1 MEINQIQEE
10 KNQMNVVAE
19 EAQTVVSEKP
29 QAIPVQPFSKV
40 EPESCSSC
48 DAEKAGASKANS
60 GPNYIYSLGKVS
72 MRFPSPGIEKEF
84 KQAVARAETAG
95 KTEAQ
100 IVHDVLSQ
108 PENEYLVRHL
118 CWVFSIEDIETYILM
133 PRTFSGYSLLVDSI
147 SPVEENRPDIDLVI
161 GLKGGI
167 AAAEHCGGLSLP
179 VVGFDQIY
187 SYDQK
192 SFIESI
198 PMLGDKKGAG
208 AEKQF
213 RQAATELY
221 GHISQMADNAGAT
234 NEHRALNYLAA
245 RYPNIYSLTADR
257 HQADYSLMRISTIPS
272 RLSGARKIVD
282 VIFTFTHRKTDVP
295 EKYFVRVDVTE
306 KFPYIVSKLA
316 PYYDR

>member
-1 MEINQIQEE
+1 METNHLQEE
-10 KNQMNVVAE
+10 N
-19 EAQTVVSEKP
+19 S
-29 QAIPVQPFSKV
+29 QAIPEEVPSTMPVQSPHNSVQPLAAV
-40 EPESCSSC
+40 EPEACSSC
-48 DAEKAGASKANS
+48 SGDKDGAVKSK
-60 GPNYIYSLGKVS
+60 PQPTYIYALGKVS
-72 MRFPSPGIEKEF
+72 MRFPSPAIEKEF

-95 KTEAQ
+95 KTEVE
-100 IVHDVLSQ
+100 IVHEVLSQ
-108 PENEYLVRHL
+108 PENEYLIHHL
-118 CWVFSIEDIETYILM
+118 CWVLSIEDIETYILL
-133 PRTFSGYSLLVDSI
+133 PRTFGGYAQLISSI
-147 SPVEENRPDIDLVI
+147 RPVEANGRDIDLII
-161 GLKGGI
+161 GVKGGM
-167 AAAEHCGGLSLP
+167 AGPETCGGLSLP

-187 SYDQK
+187 SYDRE

-198 PMLGDKKGAG
+198 PMMGGKKGAA

-213 RQAATELY
+213 RRAATELY

-257 HQADYSLMRISTIPS
+257 HQEDYSLVRISTTPS

-282 VIFTFTHRKTDVP
+282 VILTFTHRKTDVT